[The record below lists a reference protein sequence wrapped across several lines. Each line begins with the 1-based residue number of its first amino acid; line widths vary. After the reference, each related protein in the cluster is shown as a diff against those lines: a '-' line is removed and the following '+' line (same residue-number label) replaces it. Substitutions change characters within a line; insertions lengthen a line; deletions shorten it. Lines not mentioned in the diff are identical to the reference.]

1 MIYKL
6 KKLGEHKGLY
16 SLLVFFCFAVQF
28 ANAQAITNKGKEFW
42 VGYGHHQYM
51 EPSTCGGTSVPNTMN
66 MKIYL
71 SNTEST
77 TASVTITIDSSGPF
91 ASTWFKKTYTIPPNT
106 VIETENMP
114 KGTTDATAS
123 GSNPSFDAR
132 LVTDPPPAGTGGEGI
147 FRKKGIHIVSD
158 NPIVAYAHIYG
169 SVSSGATMLL
179 PVEAWGYSY
188 TSINSEQGGGLTG
201 CFSWM
206 YVVAKEDNTKI
217 EIIPSQTT
225 RLGKPAGVPFIV
237 TLMKGQIYQLIG
249 QADCATGSGVQLTGT
264 KVRSL
269 AISSGVCKPIA
280 NFG

>member
-6 KKLGEHKGLY
+6 KKLGVHKGFY

-123 GSNPSFDAR
+123 GSNP
-132 LVTDPPPAGTGGEGI
+132 
-147 FRKKGIHIVSD
+147 
-158 NPIVAYAHIYG
+158 NCAHFF
-169 SVSSGATMLL
+169 S
-179 PVEAWGYSY
+179 
-188 TSINSEQGGGLTG
+188 NGLTVNLISM
-201 CFSWM
+201 F
-206 YVVAKEDNTKI
+206 TKM
-217 EIIPSQTT
+217 
-225 RLGKPAGVPFIV
+225 R
-237 TLMKGQIYQLIG
+237 
-249 QADCATGSGVQLTGT
+249 
-264 KVRSL
+264 
-269 AISSGVCKPIA
+269 
-280 NFG
+280 